1 MEAELGASPQVKLLM
16 AVAVVAVFWMF
27 IWKTKAERRATR
39 MIKWIWE
46 NHPEAWQDLPWL
58 YRNVL
63 RERGLEEIV
72 RRGAIPDPAFR
83 REYEETRPSQKHM
96 VIAAL
101 VAGAAILLIF
111 VGTSFL
117 GWRW

>member
-1 MEAELGASPQVKLLM
+1 MC
-16 AVAVVAVFWMF
+16 
-27 IWKTKAERRATR
+27 IR
-39 MIKWIWE
+39 
-46 NHPEAWQDLPWL
+46 D
-58 YRNVL
+58 
-63 RERGLEEIV
+63 

-96 VIAAL
+96 VVAAL